1 VTNYAFLIDQRKC
14 IGCHAC
20 TTACKS
26 ENHVPVGKFR
36 TWVKYVEKGT
46 FPAVRRHFA
55 VLRCNHCSNA
65 PCVTICPV
73 NALEKRKDGI
83 VDLDRDA
90 CIGCKGCMQACP
102 YDAIYLNEDTGA
114 AEKCH
119 FCAHRVEKQLEP
131 ACVVVCPERAIVA
144 GDLDDEKSEIRQLI
158 ATQPVTVRK
167 AEQGT
172 GPKLFYI
179 DADSSVLQ
187 PTEARQ
193 DTTYMWSER
202 ASAAPEG
209 SNFDEENTT
218 RVAYDVAH
226 PAPWGWRVGA
236 YLWTKAIAAGI
247 AMLSPFT
254 AKLGIAG
261 AGLFGFSGRYGP
273 EILSLV
279 FLGITMF
286 LLIEDLA
293 RPMKFYTIL
302 TRPNWKSWLVRG
314 GVILGAFG
322 GGLAAILGCQLLGLD
337 SIAGALRWV
346 SAGLGAA
353 AAGYSGFL
361 FAQAEGRD
369 FWQSPLRAPHLV
381 VEAIVAGSA
390 ALLLAGADAA
400 AQNVLLGSLAVH
412 GLFLAA
418 DLATSHGGKD
428 AERAKHLLIS
438 GVFATQFWSCV
449 FLGIVVPAAL
459 LIFQLGD
466 IAAALAGILALCGI
480 LLYGLLWVRVGQ
492 AVPLS

>member
-1 VTNYAFLIDQRKC
+1 MTNYGFLIDQRKC

-73 NALEKRKDGI
+73 NALHKRSDGI

-102 YDAIYLNEDTGA
+102 YDAIYLNEDTGS

-119 FCAHRVEKQLEP
+119 FCAHRVERQLEP

-144 GDLDDEKSEIRQLI
+144 GDLDDPKSEIRRMISQH
-158 ATQPVTVRK
+158 PVSQRK
-167 AEQGT
+167 VEQGT
-172 GPKLFYI
+172 GPKLFYV
-179 DADSSVLQ
+179 DADTAVLT
-187 PTEARQ
+187 PTEPRHEEA
-193 DTTYMWSER
+193 YLWSER
-202 ASAAPEG
+202 AEPAPQG
-209 SNFDEENTT
+209 ANFDPDAVS

-226 PAPWGWRVGA
+226 PAPWGWKVGA
-236 YLWTKAIAAGI
+236 YLWTKAISAGA
-247 AMLSPFT
+247 AMLAPF
-254 AKLGIAG
+254 AAPLGLGGG
-261 AGLFGFSGRYGP
+261 AEKYGP
-273 EILSLV
+273 EAAALL
-279 FLGITMF
+279 FLGVTSF
-286 LLIEDLA
+286 LLVEDLA

-314 GVILGAFG
+314 AVILSAFG
-322 GGLAAILGCQLLGLD
+322 ACLTASLAAQFLGLEK
-337 SIAGALRWV
+337 IVPALRWCGAV
-346 SAGLGAA
+346 LGVG

-381 VEAIVAGSA
+381 VEALVAGA
-390 ALLLAGADAA
+390 ALAVLVGASAGT
-400 AQNVLLGSLAVH
+400 VLLGSLAAH
-412 GLFLAA
+412 ALFLGA
-418 DLATSHGGKD
+418 DLATNHGGND
-428 AERAKHLLIS
+428 AERAKHLLIA
-438 GVFATQFWSCV
+438 GVFAKPFWLSIV
-449 FLGIVVPAAL
+449 LGLVLPAAL
-459 LIFQLGD
+459 LLLMP
-466 IAAALAGILALCGI
+466 ALAPVAAVAALLG
-480 LLYGLLWVRVGQ
+480 LLGYGLLWVRVGQ
-492 AVPLS
+492 AIPLS

>member
-1 VTNYAFLIDQRKC
+1 MTNYGFLIDQRKC

-102 YDAIYLNEDTGA
+102 YDAIYLNEDTGS

-144 GDLDDEKSEIRQLI
+144 GDLDDPASEIRQTM
-158 ATQPVTVRK
+158 AQHPVSVRK

-172 GPKLFYI
+172 GPKLFYV
-179 DADSSVLQ
+179 DADASVLQ
-187 PTEARQ
+187 PTAPRH
-193 DTTYMWSER
+193 DDAYLWSER
-202 ASAAPEG
+202 AEPAPPG
-209 SNFDEENTT
+209 ANFDPENTT

-226 PAPWGWRVGA
+226 PAPWGWKVGA
-236 YLWTKAIAAGI
+236 YLWTKAIAAGL
-247 AMLSPFT
+247 AMLAPF
-254 AKLGIAG
+254 AADLGLTGVAAG
-261 AGLFGFSGRYGP
+261 WGIEAAAL
-273 EILSLV
+273 L
-279 FLGITMF
+279 FLGITTF
-286 LLIEDLA
+286 LLVED
-293 RPMKFYTIL
+293 L
-302 TRPNWKSWLVRG
+302 TRPAKFLTILLRPNWRSWIARG
-314 GVILGAFG
+314 AVILSAFG
-322 GGLAAILGCQLLGLD
+322 GVLTVLLLAQWLRFDEKAPGLFR
-337 SIAGALRWV
+337 ALRFV
-346 SAGLGAA
+346 SAALGAA

-381 VEAIVAGSA
+381 VEA
-390 ALLLAGADAA
+390 LLAGAAA
-400 AQNVLLGSLAVH
+400 ALLVGASAGNVLLLALAAH
-412 GLFLAA
+412 GLLLLA
-418 DLATSHGGKD
+418 DLATQHGGAD
-428 AERAKHLLIS
+428 AERAKHLLVR
-438 GVFATQFWSCV
+438 GVFARAFWTSAV
-449 FLGIVVPAAL
+449 
-459 LIFQLGD
+459 
-466 IAAALAGILALCGI
+466 AGILLPAVLLLLAPTLVPALAPIAAVAALGGI
-480 LLYGLLWVRVGQ
+480 LLYGLLWVKVGQ